1 MNEHRAVID
10 RTFRA
15 ILADGA
21 ILCIRFGPGQE
32 IMEACRAGWR
42 GGLRVVELT
51 LTTPGAIEAMDLL
64 AREAK
69 TAGQGYMVGGGT
81 VLTTDQ
87 VRAVE
92 RAGGRFVLSPVFDP
106 RIVDAADRL
115 GLLAIP
121 GAATATEILAAH
133 RHGTRAVK
141 IFPSGPL
148 GGPAFLKTVRGPL
161 PEIPLIP
168 TSGPDAENLTAYF
181 KAGAVAVGVGAEV
194 FPPGFTPESAEAAAR
209 RVRRAI
215 DACRSDPTVACD
227 QEP

>member
-1 MNEHRAVID
+1 MGQQRAFID

-15 ILADGA
+15 IQADGA
-21 ILCIRFGPGQE
+21 ILCIRFGPGQD
-32 IMEACRAGWR
+32 ILEACRAGWR
-42 GGLRVVELT
+42 GGLRIVELT

-69 TAGQGYMVGGGT
+69 TAGQGCMVGGGT
-81 VLTTDQ
+81 VLTIDQ

-106 RIVDAADRL
+106 RIVDEADRL
-115 GLLAIP
+115 GLLAVP
-121 GAATATEILAAH
+121 GAATPAEILAAH

-141 IFPSGPL
+141 VFPSGPL

-161 PEIPLIP
+161 PAIPLIP
-168 TSGPDAENLTAYF
+168 TSGPNAENLADYF
-181 KAGAVAVGVGAEV
+181 KAGAVAVGVGPEV

-215 DACRSDPTVACD
+215 DACCAGPSIASDQKP
-227 QEP
+227 

>member
-1 MNEHRAVID
+1 MNDQRASID
-10 RTFRA
+10 STYRA

-21 ILCIRFGPGQE
+21 ILCIRLGPGQD
-32 IMEACRAGWR
+32 ILEACHAGWR

-51 LTTPGAIEAMDLL
+51 LTTPGAIEAMNRL
-64 AREAK
+64 AREAE
-69 TAGQGYMVGGGT
+69 TAGQGCMVGGGT

-87 VRAVE
+87 VREVE
-92 RAGGRFVLSPVFDP
+92 SAGGRFVLSPVFDP
-106 RIVDAADRL
+106 SVVDEADRL

-121 GAATATEILAAH
+121 GAATPAEILAAH

-161 PEIPLIP
+161 PRIPLIP
-168 TSGPDAENLTAYF
+168 TSGPNADNLADYF
-181 KAGAVAVGVGAEV
+181 KAGAVAVGIGADV
-194 FPPGFTPESAEAAAR
+194 FPPGFTSESAEAAAR

-215 DACRSDPTVACD
+215 DSCRSG
-227 QEP
+227 

>member
-1 MNEHRAVID
+1 MNDLRASID
-10 RTFRA
+10 HTYRA

-21 ILCIRFGPGQE
+21 ILCIRFGPGQD
-32 IMEACRAGWR
+32 ILEACRAGWR

-51 LTTPGAIEAMDLL
+51 LTTPGAIEAMNLL
-64 AREAK
+64 AREAEI
-69 TAGQGYMVGGGT
+69 AGQGCMVGGGT

-87 VRAVE
+87 VREVE
-92 RAGGRFVLSPVFDP
+92 SAGGRFVLSPVFDP
-106 RIVDAADRL
+106 SVVDEADRL

-121 GAATATEILAAH
+121 GAATPAEILAAH

-141 IFPSGPL
+141 IFPSGLL

-168 TSGPDAENLTAYF
+168 TSGPGVDNLADYF
-181 KAGAVAVGVGAEV
+181 RAGAVAVGIGAEV
-194 FPPGFTPESAEAAAR
+194 FPSGFTSESAEADAR

-215 DACRSDPTVACD
+215 DTCRSG
-227 QEP
+227 